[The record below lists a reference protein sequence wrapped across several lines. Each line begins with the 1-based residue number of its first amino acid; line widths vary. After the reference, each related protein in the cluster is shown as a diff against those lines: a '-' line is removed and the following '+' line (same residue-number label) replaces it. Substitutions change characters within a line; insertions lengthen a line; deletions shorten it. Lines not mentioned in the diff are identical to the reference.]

1 MLPKSSSVR
10 RENTGIP
17 AKASIG
23 SVVRYYRDLH
33 RAPDEE
39 SPGPYRLTSLG
50 AWASSRAPHVFYFFR
65 KIRLARFRLFLDLG
79 SGDGIVACIA
89 GLFTRSVGI
98 EVDPFLCLTG
108 RRAADVLGLTGRVH
122 FICADYRFQRI
133 HRADALYIYPDKPV
147 LPFHEVLRDWR
158 GTLLVYGPHFARTA
172 SNRSRNC
179 GVDRNDFLSTEN
191 RKRAGSGRQHKT
203 RFPASTEPYQDF
215 SGSIGTLRD
224 REAISRDVAICGAFN
239 GKVGEKLTEVHPCRG
254 MAVGYGDLPSMHG
267 FTRRRER

>member
-89 GLFTRSVGI
+89 GLFTRSIGI

-158 GTLLVYGPHFARTA
+158 GTLLVYGPHFAPDGFEPVEELRCGPERLLVYRKPKTGGKWKAAQNPIPCLDGTIPGFFRIHRDA
-172 SNRSRNC
+172 S
-179 GVDRNDFLSTEN
+179 G
-191 RKRAGSGRQHKT
+191 
-203 RFPASTEPYQDF
+203 
-215 SGSIGTLRD
+215 
-224 REAISRDVAICGAFN
+224 
-239 GKVGEKLTEVHPCRG
+239 
-254 MAVGYGDLPSMHG
+254 
-267 FTRRRER
+267 